1 LTPRAD
7 VTAWRVRLFGASGE
21 ARNATLKWS
30 GPAVGKTFLSNLAE
44 EELSL
49 APNEIAVAGWDL
61 VTLRVE
67 RT

>member
-1 LTPRAD
+1 
-7 VTAWRVRLFGASGE
+7 
-21 ARNATLKWS
+21 
-30 GPAVGKTFLSNLAE
+30 VGKTFLSNLAE